1 MGAAKEARID
11 DGATGGATSEPWVL
25 GPDDRLQPAGRVL
38 PLVLEGYL
46 VRFRS
51 HEGGVREDTDVEELH
66 DYRVALRRSRSL
78 LAAGRKVFPAEE
90 LSLLRALATWMAGVT
105 SPVRDL
111 DVLLVDLPG
120 HAARIS
126 PELSDGVEPLREA
139 LVGERQECF
148 GALVAALDGER
159 YPVLLRRWQAMATVY
174 RVGGGEPGPDVGR
187 AAGDVADELILKA
200 YKRMRRRG
208 KTAMATDD
216 RAEWHEL
223 RKALKRFRYLVNGFA
238 PMYEKSAFATVQ
250 HQLSDLQDTLG
261 RLQDHHVQ
269 ASLVE
274 EVGAGRGGRAAL
286 AAGVVADAMHRDA
299 EVAHA
304 HCREAWT
311 TFDRPKVRRH
321 MRDLLAH

>member
-1 MGAAKEARID
+1 
-11 DGATGGATSEPWVL
+11 
-25 GPDDRLQPAGRVL
+25 
-38 PLVLEGYL
+38 
-46 VRFRS
+46 
-51 HEGGVREDTDVEELH
+51 
-66 DYRVALRRSRSL
+66 
-78 LAAGRKVFPAEE
+78 
-90 LSLLRALATWMAGVT
+90 
-105 SPVRDL
+105 
-111 DVLLVDLPG
+111 VLLVDLPG

-174 RVGGGEPGPDVGR
+174 RVGGGEPGPDAGR